1 MSQQNEIRI
10 RIAGQGT
17 RSGHHLWFNAVGKDE
32 SASRDEVSIAT
43 YGQLAQLTAV
53 GKLRCTM

>member
-17 RSGHHLWFNAVGKDE
+17 RSGHHLWFGAVGKDG
-32 SASRDEVSIAT
+32 SASMDEIPVAKH
-43 YGQLAQLTAV
+43 GQLVQPAAV
-53 GKLRCTM
+53 VTF